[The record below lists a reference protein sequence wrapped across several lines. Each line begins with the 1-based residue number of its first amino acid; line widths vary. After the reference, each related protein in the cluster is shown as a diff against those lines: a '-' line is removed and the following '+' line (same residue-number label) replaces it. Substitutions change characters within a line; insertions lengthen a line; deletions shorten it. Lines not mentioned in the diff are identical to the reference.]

1 MRIEQMSLQ
10 TTTARTAA
18 AAPLTDAP
26 SVQARIEAELAAI
39 AGMMV
44 ADEAQPS
51 DATRR
56 AAMTGLLGRWSARRA
71 ARRATRPQ
79 PGAALH

>member
-1 MRIEQMSLQ
+1 
-10 TTTARTAA
+10 
-18 AAPLTDAP
+18 
-26 SVQARIEAELAAI
+26 
-39 AGMMV
+39 MV
-44 ADEAQPS
+44 AEEAQPS